1 MSFEEE
7 LEEIDRQEWLSLF
20 DDKQI
25 MQITRVFLDWLYDLP
40 DDYIPTQQIKYLN
53 NYMNI
58 QPEQLLR
65 QLKVLQLQKKE
76 IDMQI
81 TEKKMVLEK
90 YYMDSIIMS
99 TFSIDGVKAIRKRK
113 PEKWEYSDTTNR
125 FRKDMINAIED
136 KEQQEREEG
145 IATKLETG
153 FTWSIR

>member
-1 MSFEEE
+1 
-7 LEEIDRQEWLSLF
+7 
-20 DDKQI
+20 
-25 MQITRVFLDWLYDLP
+25 
-40 DDYIPTQQIKYLN
+40 
-53 NYMNI
+53 MNI

-99 TFSIDGVKAIRKRK
+99 TFSIEGVKATRKRK
-113 PEKWEYSDTTNR
+113 PEKWEYSDKTNK

>member
-1 MSFEEE
+1 
-7 LEEIDRQEWLSLF
+7 
-20 DDKQI
+20 
-25 MQITRVFLDWLYDLP
+25 
-40 DDYIPTQQIKYLN
+40 
-53 NYMNI
+53 MNA

-99 TFSIDGVKAIRKRK
+99 TFSIDGVKATRKRK
-113 PEKWEYSDTTNR
+113 PEKWEYSNTTNQ
-125 FRKDMINAIED
+125 FRKDMMNAIED

-153 FTWSIR
+153 FTWSVR

>member
-1 MSFEEE
+1 
-7 LEEIDRQEWLSLF
+7 
-20 DDKQI
+20 
-25 MQITRVFLDWLYDLP
+25 
-40 DDYIPTQQIKYLN
+40 
-53 NYMNI
+53 MNA

-99 TFSIDGVKAIRKRK
+99 TFSIEGVKATRKRK
-113 PEKWEYSDTTNR
+113 PEKWQYSNTTNQ

-145 IATKLETG
+145 IATKVETG

>member
-1 MSFEEE
+1 
-7 LEEIDRQEWLSLF
+7 
-20 DDKQI
+20 
-25 MQITRVFLDWLYDLP
+25 
-40 DDYIPTQQIKYLN
+40 
-53 NYMNI
+53 MNI

-65 QLKVLQLQKKE
+65 QLKVLQLQKKD

-90 YYMDSIIMS
+90 YYQESIIMS
-99 TFSIDGVKAIRKRK
+99 TFSIEGVKATRKRK
-113 PEKWEYSDTTNR
+113 PEKWEYSDLTNR

-145 IATKLETG
+145 IATKVETG

>member
-1 MSFEEE
+1 
-7 LEEIDRQEWLSLF
+7 
-20 DDKQI
+20 
-25 MQITRVFLDWLYDLP
+25 
-40 DDYIPTQQIKYLN
+40 
-53 NYMNI
+53 MNA

-113 PEKWEYSDTTNR
+113 PEKWEYSISTNQ

-153 FTWSIR
+153 FTWAMR

>member
-1 MSFEEE
+1 
-7 LEEIDRQEWLSLF
+7 
-20 DDKQI
+20 
-25 MQITRVFLDWLYDLP
+25 
-40 DDYIPTQQIKYLN
+40 
-53 NYMNI
+53 MNP

-99 TFSIDGVKAIRKRK
+99 TFSIDGVKVTRKRK
-113 PEKWEYSDTTNR
+113 PEKWEYSNTTNQ

-145 IATKLETG
+145 IAVKLETG
-153 FTWSIR
+153 FTWAMR

>member
-1 MSFEEE
+1 
-7 LEEIDRQEWLSLF
+7 
-20 DDKQI
+20 
-25 MQITRVFLDWLYDLP
+25 
-40 DDYIPTQQIKYLN
+40 
-53 NYMNI
+53 MNT

-90 YYMDSIIMS
+90 YYLEGIIMS
-99 TFSIDGVKAIRKRK
+99 SFSIDGVKVTRKRK
-113 PEKWEYSDTTNR
+113 PEKWEYSNTTNQ

-145 IATKLETG
+145 IATKVETG
-153 FTWSIR
+153 YTWSVR

>member
-1 MSFEEE
+1 
-7 LEEIDRQEWLSLF
+7 
-20 DDKQI
+20 
-25 MQITRVFLDWLYDLP
+25 
-40 DDYIPTQQIKYLN
+40 
-53 NYMNI
+53 MNA

-65 QLKVLQLQKKE
+65 QLKLLQLQKKE

-90 YYMDSIIMS
+90 YYHESIIMS
-99 TFSIDGVKAIRKRK
+99 TFSIEGVKATRKRK
-113 PEKWEYSDTTNR
+113 PEKWEYSDKTNK

-145 IATKLETG
+145 IATKLDTG

>member
-1 MSFEEE
+1 
-7 LEEIDRQEWLSLF
+7 
-20 DDKQI
+20 
-25 MQITRVFLDWLYDLP
+25 
-40 DDYIPTQQIKYLN
+40 
-53 NYMNI
+53 MNA

-81 TEKKMVLEK
+81 IEKKMVLEK

-99 TFSIDGVKAIRKRK
+99 SFSIEGIKATRKRK

-145 IATKLETG
+145 IATKVETG
-153 FTWSIR
+153 FTWPIR

>member
-1 MSFEEE
+1 
-7 LEEIDRQEWLSLF
+7 
-20 DDKQI
+20 
-25 MQITRVFLDWLYDLP
+25 
-40 DDYIPTQQIKYLN
+40 
-53 NYMNI
+53 MNT

-65 QLKVLQLQKKE
+65 QLRVLQLQKKD

-90 YYMDSIIMS
+90 YYQESIIMS
-99 TFSIDGVKAIRKRK
+99 TFSIEGVKATRKRK

-145 IATKLETG
+145 IATKVDTG

>member
-1 MSFEEE
+1 
-7 LEEIDRQEWLSLF
+7 
-20 DDKQI
+20 
-25 MQITRVFLDWLYDLP
+25 
-40 DDYIPTQQIKYLN
+40 
-53 NYMNI
+53 MNI
-58 QPEQLLR
+58 QPDQLLR
-65 QLKVLQLQKKE
+65 QLKTLQLQKRE

-99 TFSIDGVKAIRKRK
+99 NFSIDGVKATRRRK
-113 PEKWEYSDTTNR
+113 PEKWEYSDSTNQ

-145 IATKLETG
+145 IATKVETG

>member
-1 MSFEEE
+1 
-7 LEEIDRQEWLSLF
+7 
-20 DDKQI
+20 
-25 MQITRVFLDWLYDLP
+25 
-40 DDYIPTQQIKYLN
+40 
-53 NYMNI
+53 MNI

-99 TFSIDGVKAIRKRK
+99 TFSIEGVKAIRKRK
-113 PEKWEYSDTTNR
+113 PEKWEYSNELNSYK
-125 FRKDMINAIED
+125 KDIATAIED
-136 KEQQEREEG
+136 REQQEREEG

>member
-1 MSFEEE
+1 
-7 LEEIDRQEWLSLF
+7 
-20 DDKQI
+20 
-25 MQITRVFLDWLYDLP
+25 
-40 DDYIPTQQIKYLN
+40 
-53 NYMNI
+53 MNI
-58 QPEQLLR
+58 QPEQLLK

-99 TFSIDGVKAIRKRK
+99 TFSIEGIKATRRRK
-113 PEKWEYSDTTNR
+113 PEKWEYSNSTNK
-125 FRKDMINAIED
+125 FRKDMINAIEN

-145 IATKLETG
+145 IATKIDTG

>member
-1 MSFEEE
+1 
-7 LEEIDRQEWLSLF
+7 
-20 DDKQI
+20 
-25 MQITRVFLDWLYDLP
+25 
-40 DDYIPTQQIKYLN
+40 
-53 NYMNI
+53 MNI

-90 YYMDSIIMS
+90 YYHESIIMS
-99 TFSIDGVKAIRKRK
+99 TFSIEGVKATRKRK
-113 PEKWEYSDTTNR
+113 PEKWQYSDTTNR

-145 IATKLETG
+145 IATKVETG

>member
-1 MSFEEE
+1 
-7 LEEIDRQEWLSLF
+7 
-20 DDKQI
+20 
-25 MQITRVFLDWLYDLP
+25 
-40 DDYIPTQQIKYLN
+40 
-53 NYMNI
+53 MNI

-99 TFSIDGVKAIRKRK
+99 TFSIEGVKATRKRK
-113 PEKWEYSDTTNR
+113 PEKWQYSNTTNQ
-125 FRKDMINAIED
+125 FRKDMIDAIED

>member
-1 MSFEEE
+1 
-7 LEEIDRQEWLSLF
+7 
-20 DDKQI
+20 
-25 MQITRVFLDWLYDLP
+25 
-40 DDYIPTQQIKYLN
+40 
-53 NYMNI
+53 MNA

-65 QLKVLQLQKKE
+65 QLKVLQLQKKD

-90 YYMDSIIMS
+90 YYQESIIMS
-99 TFSIDGVKAIRKRK
+99 TFSIDGVKATRKRK
-113 PEKWEYSDTTNR
+113 PEKWEYSDTTNK